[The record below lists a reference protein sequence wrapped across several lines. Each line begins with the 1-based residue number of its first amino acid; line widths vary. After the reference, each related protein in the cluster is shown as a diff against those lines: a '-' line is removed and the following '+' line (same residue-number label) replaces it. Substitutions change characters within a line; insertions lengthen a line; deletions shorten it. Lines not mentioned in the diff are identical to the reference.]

1 LNEIAPPRQ
10 LRRSVASFDLQMKEL
25 IMEKRIISLTLSILL
40 AHLIYLPTLAANPKS
55 SKEERQVEKLKAG
68 ILRLGTGPEARIKV
82 KLRDN
87 TELSGYISEVR
98 EDSFVVVDA
107 KTGQP
112 TSVAYP
118 QVAQAKGNNL
128 SKGQKIGL
136 AIAIGVFA
144 VLFVVIV
151 KTVRP

>member
-1 LNEIAPPRQ
+1 
-10 LRRSVASFDLQMKEL
+10 MKEL

-82 KLRDN
+82 RLRDN

-98 EDSFVVVDA
+98 EDSFVVVDG
-107 KTGQP
+107 KTGKP
-112 TSVAYP
+112 RPVAYP

-128 SKGQKIGL
+128 STGQKIGL
-136 AIAIGVFA
+136 AIGIGVLVVA
-144 VLFVVIV
+144 LVLTL